1 MEKEQKCGEEN
12 SNEFHVPFEWLTNF
26 STLAPHLNPSKLF
39 PTQNDDGC
47 QAIHPQQLQVLHMG
61 SGSSIFGEML
71 LQTFDRYHHVI
82 NVDVDVETL
91 LGMKKRWLT
100 LVEKWN
106 RVNGPNSDELP
117 YNGQL
122 SFAYMDFQTKHQKHV
137 EGLDDAFE
145 SHSQKF
151 DLILDKST
159 LDCLLCSD
167 DGAAGLICKVYQHL
181 KINGVYFL
189 ISFHQVHFI
198 KRLLEDCPGA
208 SWSIEHFTVERKVDS
223 PAKVKQQES
232 LLYKNDNLKFDSSND
247 SLVKESNIDALEDGP
262 ATWKDGSFAP
272 DDEYRRVVNVFVCRR
287 QENDQNATVNLDY
300 ASVVNHIHEV
310 NDEYF
315 QEANPLVTHVR
326 MEQLKSQFEHEMK
339 RIMLGEDDDCN
350 LDSFVLS
357 LEGCYGVL
365 FTEAEKEH
373 LTFEYFME
381 DYEAYCKENEYK
393 QRRKNGMTFNEAVGF
408 LKAMQ

>member
-1 MEKEQKCGEEN
+1 MEKEQKSREEN
-12 SNEFHVPFEWLTNF
+12 LNELHVPFEWLTNF

-39 PTQNDDGC
+39 PTENGDGC
-47 QAIHPQQLQVLHMG
+47 ETIHPQQLQVLHIG
-61 SGSSIFGEML
+61 CGSSTLGEML
-71 LQTFDRYHHVI
+71 LQTFDRFHHVI

-106 RVNGPNSDELP
+106 RVNGSSCDTLP
-117 YNGQL
+117 QL
-122 SFAYMDFQTKHQKHV
+122 SFAYMDFQSKHQKHV
-137 EGLDDAFE
+137 KGLDDVFE
-145 SHSQKF
+145 SNSQKF

-181 KINGVYFL
+181 KVNGVYFL

-208 SWSIEHFTVERKVDS
+208 SWSIEHFTVERRVDS
-223 PAKVKQQES
+223 PAKMKQQES
-232 LLYKNDNLKFDSSND
+232 LLYKDVNLKFDSRND
-247 SLVKESNIDALEDGP
+247 SLVEESNTVVLEDVP
-262 ATWKDGSFAP
+262 SATWKDGSFAP

-287 QENDQNATVNLDY
+287 HRSDQKTTDNLDY

-315 QEANPLVTHVR
+315 KEANPLVTHVR
-326 MEQLKSQFEHEMK
+326 TEQLKSQFEHEMK
-339 RIMLGEDDDCN
+339 INMLGEDDDCN
-350 LDSFVLS
+350 LTSFVLS
-357 LEGCYGVL
+357 LEGCYRVL

-381 DYEAYCKENEYK
+381 DYEAYCEENEYE
-393 QRRKNGMTFNEAVGF
+393 QRRKNGMTLDEAVRF